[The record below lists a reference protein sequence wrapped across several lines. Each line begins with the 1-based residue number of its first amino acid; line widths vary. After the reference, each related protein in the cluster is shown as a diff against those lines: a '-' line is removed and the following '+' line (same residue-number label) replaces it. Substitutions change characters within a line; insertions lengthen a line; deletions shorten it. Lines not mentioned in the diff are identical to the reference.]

1 MEGFSLFEVASLK
14 VEIEQLFDRNKR
26 EYYTVIR
33 FYPFVEE
40 CNLEPPE
47 DIVVYDWR

>member
-1 MEGFSLFEVASLK
+1 MEGFSLFEVASLN
-14 VEIEQLFDRNKR
+14 VEIEQLFDRKRR

-33 FYPFVEE
+33 HHPFVEE

-47 DIVVYDWR
+47 DIIIYDWR

>member
-33 FYPFVEE
+33 FYPVDED

-47 DIVVYDWR
+47 DLVIYDWR